1 MAPCLDD
8 GKPIPSFWA
17 NDRHPS
23 LSCPGISRHL
33 EVRCHHGWK
42 EGPWILAVF
51 WKMEVEVVEG
61 MLEVWRVLNDGTKSA
76 CDWCGEMRKP

>member
-1 MAPCLDD
+1 M
-8 GKPIPSFWA
+8 
-17 NDRHPS
+17 
-23 LSCPGISRHL
+23 
-33 EVRCHHGWK
+33 
-42 EGPWILAVF
+42 AVF